1 MPLPFAPME
10 KVAVIGAGSWGTT
23 VAALAAVKAPTW
35 LWARRP
41 ELVEE
46 ILTTRRNSAYL
57 PNRALPD
64 ALTPTADAEEA
75 VTGASAILVAVPSH
89 GYRAT
94 FASLAPH
101 VPAGIPLISLTK
113 GIEQESLATMTR
125 VMAEEAPDHD
135 PGLMGVLT
143 GPNLAVEV
151 AAGQPAAAVVA
162 TAAAGAAKGIQEVFM
177 GPTFRV
183 YTNDDVVGCEMG
195 GALKNVMA
203 LASGMSDG
211 LGFGD
216 NTRATLLTRALA
228 EITRLG
234 VALGGRAETFAGLAG
249 MGDLIATCSS
259 TKSRNYQVGFA
270 LAQGRELDD
279 IVSEMRMVAE
289 GVKTTESTLGLADS
303 VGVEMPIAEQVG
315 EVLTGKVHPRDAML
329 RLMTRQAR
337 AEA

>member
-1 MPLPFAPME
+1 ME

-23 VAALAAVKAPTW
+23 VAALAAAKAPTW
-35 LWARRP
+35 LWGRRS

-46 ILTTRRNSAYL
+46 IISTRHNRDYL
-57 PNRALPD
+57 PDLELPEK
-64 ALTPTADAEEA
+64 LTPTADVAEA
-75 VTGASAILVAVPSH
+75 VDGAGTILVAVPSH
-89 GYRAT
+89 GYRSA
-94 FASLAPH
+94 FASFAQLVPH
-101 VPAGIPLISLTK
+101 DIPLISLTK
-113 GIEQESLATMTR
+113 GIEQETLATMTR
-125 VMAEEAPDHD
+125 VMAEEAPGHD
-135 PGLMGVLT
+135 PSLIGVLT

-151 AAGQPAAAVVA
+151 AGGQPAAAVVA
-162 TAAAGAAKGIQEVFM
+162 TASHGAARSVQDVFM

-183 YTNDDVVGCEMG
+183 YTNTDVVGCEMG

-216 NTRATLLTRALA
+216 NTRATLITRALA

-234 VALGGRAETFAGLAG
+234 VALGGRPETFAGLAG

-270 LAQGRELDD
+270 LAKGRRLEE
-279 IVSEMRMVAE
+279 IVTEMRMVAE
-289 GVKTTESTLGLADS
+289 GVKTTASTLGLAHQA
-303 VGVEMPIAEQVG
+303 GVEMPIAEQVG
-315 EVLTGKVHPRDAML
+315 RVLEGEVHPREGVL
-329 RLMTRQAR
+329 SLMTRQAR